1 MLPDNDIA
9 KIQEIKILFRDS
21 WILPEFFTKCLEP
34 FKFSKTSKL
43 FLSVKESGITF

>member
-9 KIQEIKILFRDS
+9 KIQEIKILFQDS
-21 WILPEFFTKCLEP
+21 WTQPEFFAKHLEL